1 MAEHRDARSATKCPE
16 NDEAFGELE
25 GIRVRDVNVM
35 KAAFRHYLHVTG
47 VLVQHVESPQGS
59 P

>member
-1 MAEHRDARSATKCPE
+1 MPEHRDARSATKCPE
-16 NDEAFGELE
+16 NDEAFSELE

-35 KAAFRHYLHVTG
+35 KTALHRHFYIAAV
-47 VLVQHVESPQGS
+47 VVQHFESPEDS